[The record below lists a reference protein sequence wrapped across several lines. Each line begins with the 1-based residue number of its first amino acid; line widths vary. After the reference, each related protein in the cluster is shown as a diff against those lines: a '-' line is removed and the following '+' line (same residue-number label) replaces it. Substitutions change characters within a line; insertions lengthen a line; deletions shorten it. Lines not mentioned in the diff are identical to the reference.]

1 MKKILFLAVAILA
14 LVSCSK
20 ESRLNKKIDGTWDI
34 VSINGQLPSS
44 IGLTS
49 MTIEFTKDNKGKG
62 AFTTKMTEGSFSES
76 STGTYVLTDDTKITM
91 TETPTSGQVSTPE
104 DMTINSYSKTD
115 LTMTSVEDNTVIILK
130 KK

>member
-34 VSINGQLPSS
+34 VSVNGQLPSS
-44 IGLTS
+44 IGLT
-49 MTIEFTKDNKGKG
+49 MTIEFTKDKKGKG
-62 AFTTKMTEGSFSES
+62 AFTSKITEGSFSES

>member
-1 MKKILFLAVAILA
+1 MKKILFLSVAILA

-34 VSINGQLPSS
+34 VSVNGLMPSS

-62 AFTTKMTEGSFSES
+62 AFTTKMTEGTLSES

-91 TETPTSGQVSTPE
+91 TDTPTSGEVSTPE
-104 DMTINSYSKTD
+104 EMTINSYSKTD
-115 LTMTSVEDNTVIILK
+115 LTMTSVEDKTVIILK